1 MLKKAIAMS
10 LEEETGVRFT
20 KGENEADEHN
30 NFQAA
35 RSHRP
40 LLMMMMGMRKRKR
53 CCPSKKK
60 QVRDLPKEKTRL
72 STITFRWH
80 AASQREILRMMMVM
94 RRRC

>member
-10 LEEETGVRFT
+10 LEEKTGARFT
-20 KGENEADEHN
+20 KGENRADEHN

-35 RSHRP
+35 RSHR
-40 LLMMMMGMRKRKR
+40 LLLRMMMGMRKR

-72 STITFRWH
+72 STIIFRWH
-80 AASQREILRMMMVM
+80 AAKDNF
-94 RRRC
+94 